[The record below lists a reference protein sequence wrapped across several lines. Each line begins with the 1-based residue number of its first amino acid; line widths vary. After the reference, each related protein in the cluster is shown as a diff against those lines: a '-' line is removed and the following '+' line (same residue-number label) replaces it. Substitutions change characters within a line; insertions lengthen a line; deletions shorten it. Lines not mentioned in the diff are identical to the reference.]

1 MANTTDTAPSNA
13 IARLVSAITR
23 PLDAFGG
30 PAAVLFLRIVI
41 FLTFYRAGM
50 TKIAD
55 WDNTLLL
62 FEYEYMVPILPVAV
76 AAFLGTVFELGAS
89 VLILLGLFTRLA
101 AVPLLVMSLVIQF
114 VLGARAAAYDNFE
127 HYFWMAILCYLI
139 AKGAGVLSIDHLL
152 AKRFGLK

>member
-1 MANTTDTAPSNA
+1 MANTQDTTPGG
-13 IARLVSAITR
+13 IAGLVAAVIR
-23 PLDAFGG
+23 PLDAWGG

-41 FLTFYRAGM
+41 FLTFWRAGM
-50 TKIAD
+50 TKLAD

-76 AAFLGTVFELGAS
+76 AAFLGTFFELVMSA
-89 VLILLGLFTRLA
+89 LILVGAFTRLA
-101 AVPLLVMSLVIQF
+101 AIPLLAMSLVIQF

-127 HYFWMAILCYLI
+127 HFFWMAILCYLI
-139 AKGAGVLSIDHLL
+139 ARGAGALSLDHLA

>member
-1 MANTTDTAPSNA
+1 MANTTDTTPGTG
-13 IARLVSAITR
+13 IAGLVSSITR

-50 TKIAD
+50 TKIED

-76 AAFLGTVFELGAS
+76 AALLGTVFELGAS
-89 VLILLGLFTRLA
+89 ILILLGLLTRLA

-114 VLGARAAAYDNFE
+114 VLGGRSPAYDNFE

-139 AKGAGVLSIDHLL
+139 ARGAGALSIDHFL
-152 AKRFGLK
+152 ARRFGLK

>member
-1 MANTTDTAPSNA
+1 MANTQDTSPGG
-13 IARLVSAITR
+13 IAGLVAAVTR
-23 PLDAFGG
+23 PLDAWGG

-41 FLTFYRAGM
+41 FLTFWRAGM
-50 TKIAD
+50 TKLDD

-76 AAFLGTVFELGAS
+76 AAFLGTFFELVMSA
-89 VLILLGLFTRLA
+89 LILVGAFTRLA
-101 AVPLLVMSLVIQF
+101 AIPLLVMSLVIQF

-127 HYFWMAILCYLI
+127 HFFWMAILYYLI
-139 AKGAGVLSIDHLL
+139 ARGAGALSLDHLA

>member
-1 MANTTDTAPSNA
+1 MANTQDTTPGG
-13 IARLVSAITR
+13 IAGLVAAVTR
-23 PLDAFGG
+23 PLDTWGG

-41 FLTFYRAGM
+41 FLTFWRAGM
-50 TKIAD
+50 TKLDD

-76 AAFLGTVFELGAS
+76 AAFLGTFFELVMSA
-89 VLILLGLFTRLA
+89 LILVGAFTRLA
-101 AVPLLVMSLVIQF
+101 AIPLLVMSLVIQF

-127 HYFWMAILCYLI
+127 HFFWMAILCYLI
-139 AKGAGVLSIDHLL
+139 ARGAGALSLDHLA

>member
-1 MANTTDTAPSNA
+1 MANINNTTPGTG
-13 IARLVSAITR
+13 IAGLIGSIIR
-23 PLDAFGG
+23 PLDALGG

-50 TKIAD
+50 TKIED

-62 FEYEYMVPILPVAV
+62 FEYEYMVPILPVAM
-76 AAFLGTVFELGAS
+76 AALLGTIFELGAS

-114 VLGARAAAYDNFE
+114 VLGARSPAYDNFE
-127 HYFWMAILCYLI
+127 HFFWMAILCYLI
-139 AKGAGVLSIDHLL
+139 ARGAGALSIDHFL
-152 AKRFGLK
+152 ARRFGLK

>member
-1 MANTTDTAPSNA
+1 MANTHDTTPGG
-13 IARLVSAITR
+13 IAGRVAAVTR
-23 PLDAFGG
+23 PLDNLAG

-41 FLTFYRAGM
+41 FLTFWRAGM
-50 TKIAD
+50 TKLAD

-76 AAFLGTVFELGAS
+76 AAFLGTFFELVMSA
-89 VLILLGLFTRLA
+89 LILAGAFTRLA
-101 AVPLLVMSLVIQF
+101 AIPLLVMSLIIQF

-127 HYFWMAILCYLI
+127 HFFWMAILCYLI
-139 AKGAGVLSIDHLL
+139 ARGAGALSLDHLA

>member
-1 MANTTDTAPSNA
+1 MANTQDTTPGG
-13 IARLVSAITR
+13 IAGLVAAVTR
-23 PLDAFGG
+23 PLDNWGG

-41 FLTFYRAGM
+41 FLTFWRAGM
-50 TKIAD
+50 TKLAD

-76 AAFLGTVFELGAS
+76 AAFLGTFFELVMSA
-89 VLILLGLFTRLA
+89 LILVGAFTRLA
-101 AVPLLVMSLVIQF
+101 AIPLLVMSLVIQF

-127 HYFWMAILCYLI
+127 HFFWMAILCYLI
-139 AKGAGVLSIDHLL
+139 ARGAGALSLDHLA

>member
-1 MANTTDTAPSNA
+1 MANMNDTTPGTG
-13 IARLVSAITR
+13 IAGLISTIIR
-23 PLDAFGG
+23 PLDAVGG

-50 TKIAD
+50 TKIED

-62 FEYEYMVPILPVAV
+62 FEYEYMVPILPVAL
-76 AAFLGTVFELGAS
+76 AALLGTAFELGAS

-114 VLGARAAAYDNFE
+114 VLGGRSPAYDNFE

-139 AKGAGVLSIDHLL
+139 ARGAGALSIDHFL
-152 AKRFGLK
+152 ARRFGLK

>member
-1 MANTTDTAPSNA
+1 M
-13 IARLVSAITR
+13 
-23 PLDAFGG
+23 
-30 PAAVLFLRIVI
+30 I
-41 FLTFYRAGM
+41 FLTFWRAGM
-50 TKIAD
+50 TKLED

-76 AAFLGTVFELGAS
+76 AAFLGTFFEVVMS
-89 VLILLGLFTRLA
+89 VLILVGAFTRLA
-101 AVPLLVMSLVIQF
+101 ALPLLAMSLVIQF

-139 AKGAGVLSIDHLL
+139 ARGAGALSLDHLV